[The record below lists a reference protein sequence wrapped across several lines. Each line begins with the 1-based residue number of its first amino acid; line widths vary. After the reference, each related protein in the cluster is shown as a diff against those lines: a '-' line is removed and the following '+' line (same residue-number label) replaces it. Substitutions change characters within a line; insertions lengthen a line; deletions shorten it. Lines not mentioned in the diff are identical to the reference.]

1 MYKLLFTLLA
11 LLVVESAIASDKWAV
26 TIKCVDAKACCSHG
40 GVQNPNIA
48 NAKTLI
54 SFSVGEVVHVLK
66 QRGNNLLVGHNLA
79 GDQAW
84 IHQSYFAREA
94 DFQPFVDWRGQ
105 SEFIMF
111 SEDGGT
117 KRIYQFSRN
126 GTFAASESSDG
137 DSSELFSHHKWSGQ
151 LYRYKQIL
159 WAKKRKEKDGD
170 ANDKWSVLKL
180 EQDGTACLDSA
191 QASQRCK

>member
-1 MYKLLFTLLA
+1 MYKLLFTLLT
-11 LLVVESAIASDKWAV
+11 LVVGESAIASDKWAV
-26 TIKCVDAKACCSHG
+26 TIERVDAKACCSRG
-40 GVQNPNIA
+40 GVQDPNVA
-48 NAKTLI
+48 NANILI

-66 QRGNNLLVGHNLA
+66 QSSNKMLVGHNRSSH
-79 GDQAW
+79 QAW
-84 IHQSYFAREA
+84 IHRSYFVREA
-94 DFQPFVDWRGQ
+94 AFQPLVDWKGQ

-117 KRIYQFSRN
+117 KRVYQFLRN
-126 GTFAASESSDG
+126 GTFIASENSDG
-137 DSSELFSHHKWSGQ
+137 DSSELFSHHKWTGH

-159 WAKKRKEKDGD
+159 WAKRKGSAGD
-170 ANDKWSVLKL
+170 PNDEWSVLHL